1 MLLPIKSCMF
11 SAKNNQVHSPNIL
24 CWIFALRTSVLDV
37 ICSGQIKN
45 LSFLMILFL
54 AASPL
59 LKAESLK
66 LNLEQAV
73 ALGLKNSTAVQSKVL
88 GIGAAEA
95 DLAAAKSAYYPN
107 ITAGATWTHMF
118 EEIEPTPGIP
128 GYTTDTYYSSSDP
141 LSVSLSLNQTIYA
154 AGQIKNSVRLTEE
167 ALKIS
172 REELQEEKR
181 NLIILIEQAFYGYI
195 LAVKSVEINKETQQ
209 NKIEALEVTR
219 KKYEAGIASDFEVLQ
234 AEADVESFR
243 PTVIGAENQVKFALL
258 SVKNLL
264 GLEGE
269 EEIDVD
275 LIGSLEPDPLTLD
288 KKSLF
293 ALALSNKFDLK
304 SLESAI
310 TLAEIQAELAKSANK
325 PGIAAFLSYTAQ
337 SGVDSATGENKYWG
351 EDLWDGT
358 LTGGLSIQ
366 LPVSAWFPWSGERA
380 ERLKSGINVEDLK
393 LNHKSLESAVRL
405 NIENSLLK
413 IEEEK
418 QKIASGKKSVDL
430 AGRLYDSAVEQYARG
445 LISSLELKDAQL
457 GSNSAQLGYLQMIFN
472 YKMAFIDLKEA
483 VGVSSF

>member
-1 MLLPIKSCMF
+1 MKT
-11 SAKNNQVHSPNIL
+11 
-24 CWIFALRTSVLDV
+24 RTF
-37 ICSGQIKN
+37 
-45 LSFLMILFL
+45 SFLIILFL

-66 LNLEQAV
+66 LSLEEAV
-73 ALGLKNSTAVQSKVL
+73 ALGLRNSTAIQSKVL
-88 GIGAAEA
+88 DIGAAEA

-118 EEIEPTPGIP
+118 EEVEYPAG
-128 GYTTDTYYSSSDP
+128 SDP
-141 LSVSLSLNQTIYA
+141 LLLSLSLNQTIYT

-172 REELQEEKR
+172 REKLQEEKR
-181 NLIILIEQAFYGYI
+181 NLIILIERAFYGYI

-243 PTVIGAENQVKFALL
+243 PTVIAAKNQVKFALL

-269 EEIDVD
+269 EELDVE
-275 LIGSLEPDPLTLD
+275 LTGSLEADALTLD
-288 KKSLF
+288 KETLL
-293 ALALSNKFDLK
+293 ALALSNKFNLK
-304 SLESAI
+304 SLKSAI
-310 TLAEIQAELAKSANK
+310 TLAEIQAELANSANK
-325 PGIAAFLSYTAQ
+325 PGIAAFLSYSAQ
-337 SGVDSATGENKYWG
+337 SGVDPATGENRYWG
-351 EDLWDGT
+351 EDSWDGT

-380 ERLKSGINVEDLK
+380 VRIKRGIDVEDRK
-393 LNHKSLESAVRL
+393 LNLSSLESAVRL

-418 QKIASGKKSVDL
+418 QKIVSGKKSVAL

-445 LISSLELKDAQL
+445 IISSLELKDAQL

-483 VGVSSF
+483 VGVSRF

>member
-1 MLLPIKSCMF
+1 MLLPLKSCVF
-11 SAKNNQVHSPNIL
+11 SAKNNQVQRPNIL
-24 CWIFALRTSVLDV
+24 CWTFTLRTSVADV
-37 ICSGQIKN
+37 ICAGKIKT
-45 LSFLMILFL
+45 LSFLIILFL
-54 AASPL
+54 AASPV

-66 LNLEQAV
+66 LTLEEVV
-73 ALGLKNSTAVQSKVL
+73 ALGLKNSTAIQSKVL

-107 ITAGATWTHMF
+107 ITAGAAWTHMF
-118 EEIEPTPGIP
+118 EEIEPSNFKYISG
-128 GYTTDTYYSSSDP
+128 SDP
-141 LSVSLSLNQTIYA
+141 LSLSLSLNQTLYA
-154 AGQIKNSVRLTEE
+154 AGQIKNSVHLTEE
-167 ALKIS
+167 ALNIS
-172 REELQEEKR
+172 REKLQEEKR
-181 NLIILIEQAFYGYI
+181 KLIILVERAFYGYI

-209 NKIEALEVTR
+209 NKIETLGVTR

-243 PTVIGAENQVKFALL
+243 PTVIGARNQVKFALL

-269 EEIDVD
+269 EELDVE
-275 LIGSLEPDPLTLD
+275 LIGSLEPDTLTLD
-288 KKSLF
+288 KETLL

-304 SLESAI
+304 SLTSAI
-310 TLAEIQAELAKSANK
+310 ILAEIQAELAKSANK
-325 PGIAAFLSYTAQ
+325 PGIAAFLSYSVQ
-337 SGVDSATGENKYWG
+337 SGVDPATGDNRYWG
-351 EDLWDGT
+351 EDSWDGT
-358 LTGGLSIQ
+358 LTGGFRIQ

-393 LNHKSLESAVRL
+393 LNLSSLESAVRL
-405 NIENSLLK
+405 NIENNLLK

-418 QKIASGKKSVDL
+418 QKIASGEKSVDL

-483 VGVSSF
+483 VGVSRF

>member
-1 MLLPIKSCMF
+1 MKTP
-11 SAKNNQVHSPNIL
+11 A
-24 CWIFALRTSVLDV
+24 
-37 ICSGQIKN
+37 
-45 LSFLMILFL
+45 FLMILFL

-73 ALGLKNSTAVQSKVL
+73 ALGLKNSTAIQSKVL
-88 GIGAAEA
+88 GMGAAEA

-107 ITAGATWTHMF
+107 ITAGASWTHMF
-118 EEIEPTPGIP
+118 EEIEPVYGVYPAG
-128 GYTTDTYYSSSDP
+128 SDP
-141 LSVSLSLNQTIYA
+141 LSLSLSLNQTIYA
-154 AGQIKNSVRLTEE
+154 AGQIKNSVYLAEE

-181 NLIILIEQAFYGYI
+181 NLIILIERAFYSYI

-219 KKYEAGIASDFEVLQ
+219 KKYKAGIASDFEVLQ

-243 PTVIGAENQVKFALL
+243 PTVIAAKNQVKFVLL

-269 EEIDVD
+269 EELDIE
-275 LIGSLEPDPLTLD
+275 LIGSLEPEPLTLD
-288 KKSLF
+288 KESLV

-304 SLESAI
+304 SLESAV
-310 TLAEIQAELAKSANK
+310 TLAEIRAELAKSANK

-337 SGVDSATGENKYWG
+337 SGVDPATGDNRYWG
-351 EDLWDGT
+351 EDSWDGT

-366 LPVSAWFPWSGERA
+366 LPVSAWLPWSRERA
-380 ERLKSGINVEDLK
+380 EHIKSGINVEDIK
-393 LNHKSLESAVRL
+393 LNHSSLESSVRL

-418 QKIASGKKSVDL
+418 QKIASGEKSVDL
-430 AGRLYDSAVEQYARG
+430 AYRLYDSAVEQYARG

-483 VGVSSF
+483 VGVSRF

>member
-1 MLLPIKSCMF
+1 MKT
-11 SAKNNQVHSPNIL
+11 
-24 CWIFALRTSVLDV
+24 RT
-37 ICSGQIKN
+37 

-73 ALGLKNSTAVQSKVL
+73 ALGLKNSTAIQSKVL
-88 GIGAAEA
+88 AMGAAQA

-118 EEIEPTPGIP
+118 EEIEPTAG
-128 GYTTDTYYSSSDP
+128 TYYAASDP
-141 LSVSLSLNQTIYA
+141 LSLSLSLNQTIYT
-154 AGQIKNSVRLTEE
+154 AGQIKNSVRLAEE

-181 NLIILIEQAFYGYI
+181 NLIILIERAFYGYI

-243 PTVIGAENQVKFALL
+243 PTVIGTRNQVKFALL

-269 EEIDVD
+269 EELDVE
-275 LIGSLEPDPLTLD
+275 LVGSLEADALILD
-288 KKSLF
+288 KETLL

-304 SLESAI
+304 SRKSAI
-310 TLAEIQAELAKSANK
+310 TLAEIQSELAISANK
-325 PGIAAFLSYTAQ
+325 PGIGAFLSYSVQ
-337 SGVDSATGENKYWG
+337 SGVDPATGENRYWG
-351 EDLWDGT
+351 EDSWDGT
-358 LTGGLSIQ
+358 LTGGFRIQ
-366 LPVSAWFPWSGERA
+366 LPVSAWFPWSRERA
-380 ERLKSGINVEDLK
+380 ERLKSGINVEDRK
-393 LNHKSLESAVRL
+393 LNLSSLESTVRL

-418 QKIASGKKSVDL
+418 QKITSGEKSVDL
-430 AGRLYDSAVEQYARG
+430 AGRLYDSAVKQYARG

>member
-1 MLLPIKSCMF
+1 MKTP
-11 SAKNNQVHSPNIL
+11 A
-24 CWIFALRTSVLDV
+24 
-37 ICSGQIKN
+37 
-45 LSFLMILFL
+45 FLMILFL
-54 AASPL
+54 AATPL

-66 LNLEQAV
+66 LTLEQAV
-73 ALGLKNSTAVQSKVL
+73 ALGLKNSTAIQSKVL
-88 GIGAAEA
+88 GMGAAEA

-107 ITAGATWTHMF
+107 VTAGATWTHMF
-118 EEIEPTPGIP
+118 EEIEPVFGSYLA
-128 GYTTDTYYSSSDP
+128 GSDP
-141 LSVSLSLNQTIYA
+141 LSLSLSLNQTIYS
-154 AGQIKNSVRLTEE
+154 AGQIKNSVYLAEE

-172 REELQEEKR
+172 REKLEEEKR
-181 NLIILIEQAFYGYI
+181 NLIILIERAFYGYI
-195 LAVKSVEINKETQQ
+195 LALKAVEINKETQQ

-243 PTVIGAENQVKFALL
+243 PTVIAAKNQVRFALL

-269 EEIDVD
+269 EELDIE
-275 LIGSLEPDPLTLD
+275 LIGSLEPEPLTLD
-288 KKSLF
+288 KESLL

-304 SLESAI
+304 SLKSAV
-310 TLAEIQAELAKSANK
+310 TLAEIQAEMAKNANK
-325 PGIAAFLSYTAQ
+325 PAIAAFLSYSAQ
-337 SGVDSATGENKYWG
+337 SGVDSATGDNRYWG
-351 EDLWDGT
+351 EDSWDGT
-358 LTGGLSIQ
+358 LTGGLSVQ
-366 LPVSAWFPWSGERA
+366 LPVSAWFPWSGESA

-393 LNHKSLESAVRL
+393 LNHSSLESAVRL

-418 QKIASGKKSVDL
+418 QKIASGEKSVDL
-430 AGRLYDSAVEQYARG
+430 AHRLYDSAVEQYARG

-483 VGVSSF
+483 VGVSRF

>member
-1 MLLPIKSCMF
+1 MK
-11 SAKNNQVHSPNIL
+11 
-24 CWIFALRTSVLDV
+24 
-37 ICSGQIKN
+37 IKN

-66 LNLEQAV
+66 LNLEEAV
-73 ALGLKNSTAVQSKVL
+73 ALGLKNSTAIQSKL
-88 GIGAAEA
+88 LRIGAAEA

-107 ITAGATWTHMF
+107 ITAGATWTHKF
-118 EEIEPTPGIP
+118 EEIEPVYVVYPVSIDP
-128 GYTTDTYYSSSDP
+128 LSLSVSSAYPAGSDP
-141 LSVSLSLNQTIYA
+141 LSLSLSLNQTIYA
-154 AGQIKNSVRLTEE
+154 AGQLKNSVRLTEE

-172 REELQEEKR
+172 REALQEEKR
-181 NLIILIEQAFYGYI
+181 NLIILIERAFYGYI
-195 LAVKSVEINKETQQ
+195 LAVKSVEINNETQQ
-209 NKIEALEVTR
+209 NKIETLEVTR
-219 KKYEAGIASDFEVLQ
+219 KKYEVGIASDFEVLQ

-243 PTVIGAENQVKFALL
+243 PIVIGTRNQVKFALL

-269 EEIDVD
+269 EELDVE
-275 LIGSLEPDPLTLD
+275 LTGSLEPESLTLD
-288 KKSLF
+288 KETLL

-304 SLESAI
+304 SLKSAI
-310 TLAEIQAELAKSANK
+310 ILAEIQAELAKSANK
-325 PGIAAFLSYTAQ
+325 PGINAFFSYSAR
-337 SGVDSATGENKYWG
+337 SGVDPATGENKYWG
-351 EDLWDGT
+351 EDSWDGT
-358 LTGGLSIQ
+358 LTGGLSVQ

-380 ERLKSGINVEDLK
+380 ERIKSGINVDDLK
-393 LNHKSLESAVRL
+393 LNLSSLESAVRL
-405 NIENSLLK
+405 NIENILLK

-483 VGVSSF
+483 VGVSRF